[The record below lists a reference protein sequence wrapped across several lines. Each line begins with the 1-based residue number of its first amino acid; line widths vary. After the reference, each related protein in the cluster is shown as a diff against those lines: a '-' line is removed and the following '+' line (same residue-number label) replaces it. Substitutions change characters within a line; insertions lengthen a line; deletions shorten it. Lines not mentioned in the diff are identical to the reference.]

1 MSVRRRL
8 AVAGLLALASCGC
21 GAQVSGDSLA
31 GARPVADVDTAIAR
45 SSLPGAGVAG
55 RAMRESAR
63 QADRTALL
71 DSLR

>member
-1 MSVRRRL
+1 MNMRRML
-8 AVAGLLALASCGC
+8 AAAGLLALATCGC

-31 GARPVADVDTAIAR
+31 RARTAADLDTAIAR
-45 SSLPGAGVAG
+45 SNLPGAGVAG

-63 QADRTALL
+63 QGDRTALL